1 MDGKSDTEVVRVL
14 IHFGNSAKIEAR
26 SSYEFR
32 DTKNDVKKG
41 SGVFIPLTS
50 GKYISSNGEFSL
62 NGEIYSGNLMIYADG
77 KQFSYINFVPLD
89 EYLVS
94 VVAHEMSPAWPLD
107 ALKAQAVVARTYVVQ
122 KMGEARDKLYD
133 IGNTTKDQVYSGRV
147 KNDENVRLAVKE
159 TRAQII
165 KYKGDIATVFFHSS
179 CGGETASAA
188 EVWHEDIPYLK
199 NKRCSF
205 KDSPEYNWEVLFSK
219 KDLEKKLGINE
230 LDNVTVKAR
239 TESKRAKSIEL
250 TRRGVENEIT
260 AEEFRKRLGPE
271 KVKSTLFGL
280 KLKGD
285 QLIIKGHGYGHGV
298 GLCQWCAK
306 IMAEK
311 QSVKY
316 RGIIRYFFPG
326 TNIKTI

>member
-1 MDGKSDTEVVRVL
+1 MKYFYPVLLAYSLVSFCVPPAGWKEKSRLFGSSSHHSMDGKSDTEVVRVL

-50 GKYISSNGEFSL
+50 GKYISSDGEFSL

-165 KYKGDIATVFFHSS
+165 KYKGDIATVFF
-179 CGGETASAA
+179 TPAA
-188 EVWHEDIPYLK
+188 EGKPPRLPKSGMKIFPTSRISDAALK
-199 NKRCSF
+199 ILRNTTGKYCF
-205 KDSPEYNWEVLFSK
+205 QKKILKKNWE
-219 KDLEKKLGINE
+219 
-230 LDNVTVKAR
+230 
-239 TESKRAKSIEL
+239 
-250 TRRGVENEIT
+250 
-260 AEEFRKRLGPE
+260 
-271 KVKSTLFGL
+271 
-280 KLKGD
+280 
-285 QLIIKGHGYGHGV
+285 
-298 GLCQWCAK
+298 
-306 IMAEK
+306 
-311 QSVKY
+311 
-316 RGIIRYFFPG
+316 
-326 TNIKTI
+326 